1 MLFIIIFII
10 TLLIIIY
17 IFTNSFNERL
27 ALTINLKL
35 KSKNLFIYLS
45 SLCLFLLSSILYYE
59 LGSPFIDV
67 NKLYMAKEKLIKKT
81 MIQEKNKKEDLKI
94 FEELVYKSKKNPNNI
109 NILLDLAATASRI
122 NKIDIEISTLTK
134 ILSIKSSPKLKS
146 LLAQAIVR
154 KADGQVTSKAQILI
168 NQALS
173 ENSTDPG
180 ANFLNGLLQSQ
191 IGNEKKAFE
200 IWTKLYR
207 NTSTND
213 AWEKDL
219 VINIRSAAKNLGI
232 SDKVLNNNLKK
243 KLKTNSPIANEI
255 LNLNEKDQKIRI
267 NQMVE
272 QLASRLTKN
281 KNDLDGWIKLYKSYK
296 VLNYRDKAIN
306 ALRTATKISPENLNL
321 KQILL
326 KELLPPEKEP
336 IFSAEIEQLVNEI
349 LANEPKNIN
358 ALFFRGLRA
367 FKEGEN
373 KIAIENWTLLLDQIP
388 PGSQMALELL
398 KKINNLKN

>member
-17 IFTNSFNERL
+17 IFTNSFHERL

-81 MIQEKNKKEDLKI
+81 IIQEKNKKEDLKI
-94 FEELVYKSKKNPNNI
+94 FEELVYKSKENPNNI

-191 IGNEKKAFE
+191 IGNEKKALE

-296 VLNYRDKAIN
+296 VLNYQDKAIN

>member
-1 MLFIIIFII
+1 MLFIIIFVI

-17 IFTNSFNERL
+17 IFTNSFHERL

-81 MIQEKNKKEDLKI
+81 IIQEKNKKEDLKI
-94 FEELVYKSKKNPNNI
+94 FEELVYKSKENPNNI

-154 KADGQVTSKAQILI
+154 KADGQVTPKAQILI

-296 VLNYRDKAIN
+296 VLNYQDKAIN

>member
-1 MLFIIIFII
+1 MLFIIIFVI

-45 SLCLFLLSSILYYE
+45 SLCLFLLSSIIYYE

-81 MIQEKNKKEDLKI
+81 IIQEKNKKEDLKI
-94 FEELVYKSKKNPNNI
+94 FEELVYKSKQNPNNI

-296 VLNYRDKAIN
+296 VLDYQDKAIK

-349 LANEPKNIN
+349 LTNEPKNIN
-358 ALFFRGLRA
+358 ALFFKGLRA
-367 FKEGEN
+367 LKEGEN
-373 KIAIENWTLLLDQIP
+373 EIAIENWTLLLDQIP

>member
-81 MIQEKNKKEDLKI
+81 IIQEKNKKEDLKI
-94 FEELVYKSKKNPNNI
+94 FEELVYKSKENPNNI

-173 ENSTDPG
+173 ENSKDPG

-296 VLNYRDKAIN
+296 VLDYQDKAIN

>member
-1 MLFIIIFII
+1 MLFIIIFVI

-17 IFTNSFNERL
+17 IFTNSFHERFG
-27 ALTINLKL
+27 LTINLKL

-81 MIQEKNKKEDLKI
+81 IIQEKNKKEDLKI
-94 FEELVYKSKKNPNNI
+94 FEELVYKSKENPNNI

-296 VLNYRDKAIN
+296 VLDYQDKAIN

>member
-45 SLCLFLLSSILYYE
+45 GLCLFLLSSILYYE

-81 MIQEKNKKEDLKI
+81 IIQEKNKKEDLKI
-94 FEELVYKSKKNPNNI
+94 FEELVYKSKENPNNI

-213 AWEKDL
+213 PWEKDL

-296 VLNYRDKAIN
+296 VLNYQDKAIN
-306 ALRTATKISPENLNL
+306 ALRIATKISPENLNL

>member
-81 MIQEKNKKEDLKI
+81 IIQEKNKKEDLKI
-94 FEELVYKSKKNPNNI
+94 FEELVYKSKENPNNI

-173 ENSTDPG
+173 ENSKDPG

-232 SDKVLNNNLKK
+232 SEKVLNNNLKK

-296 VLNYRDKAIN
+296 VLDYQDKAIN

>member
-17 IFTNSFNERL
+17 IFTNSFNERF
-27 ALTINLKL
+27 ALTINLNL

-81 MIQEKNKKEDLKI
+81 IIQEKNKKEDLKI
-94 FEELVYKSKKNPNNI
+94 FEELVYKSKENPNNI

-296 VLNYRDKAIN
+296 VLDYQDKAIN

>member
-1 MLFIIIFII
+1 MLFIIIFVI

-17 IFTNSFNERL
+17 IFTNSFHERL

-59 LGSPFIDV
+59 LGSPFIDI

-81 MIQEKNKKEDLKI
+81 IIQEKNKKEDLKI

-154 KADGQVTSKAQILI
+154 KANGQVTSKAQILI

-296 VLNYRDKAIN
+296 VLDYQDKAIN

>member
-1 MLFIIIFII
+1 MLFIIIFVI

-17 IFTNSFNERL
+17 IFTNSFHERL

-81 MIQEKNKKEDLKI
+81 IIQEKNKKEDLKI
-94 FEELVYKSKKNPNNI
+94 FEELVYKSKQNPNNI
-109 NILLDLAATASRI
+109 NILLDLAATASRV

-154 KADGQVTSKAQILI
+154 KADGQVTPKAQILI

-207 NTSTND
+207 NTFTND

-296 VLNYRDKAIN
+296 VLNYQDKAIN

-358 ALFFRGLRA
+358 ALFFKGLRA
-367 FKEGEN
+367 LKEGEN
-373 KIAIENWTLLLDQIP
+373 EIAIENWTLLLDQIP

>member
-1 MLFIIIFII
+1 MLFIIIFVI

-17 IFTNSFNERL
+17 IFTNSFHERL

-81 MIQEKNKKEDLKI
+81 IIQEKNKKEDLKI
-94 FEELVYKSKKNPNNI
+94 FEELVYKSKENPNNL

-267 NQMVE
+267 DQMVE
-272 QLASRLTKN
+272 QLASRLTIN
-281 KNDLDGWIKLYKSYK
+281 KTDLDGWIKLYKSYK
-296 VLNYRDKAIN
+296 VLNYQDKAIN

-349 LANEPKNIN
+349 LANEPTNIN
-358 ALFFRGLRA
+358 ALFFKGLRA
-367 FKEGEN
+367 LKEGEN
-373 KIAIENWTLLLDQIP
+373 EIAIENWTLLLDQIP

>member
-81 MIQEKNKKEDLKI
+81 IIQEKNKKEDLKI
-94 FEELVYKSKKNPNNI
+94 FEELVYKSKENPNNI

-296 VLNYRDKAIN
+296 VLDYQDKAIN

-349 LANEPKNIN
+349 LTNEPKNIN
-358 ALFFRGLRA
+358 ALFFKGLRA
-367 FKEGEN
+367 LKEGEN
-373 KIAIENWTLLLDQIP
+373 EIAIENWTLLLDQIP

>member
-81 MIQEKNKKEDLKI
+81 IIQEKNKKEDLKI
-94 FEELVYKSKKNPNNI
+94 FEELVYKSKQNPNNI

-296 VLNYRDKAIN
+296 VLDYQDKAIN

>member
-81 MIQEKNKKEDLKI
+81 IIQEKNKKEDLKI
-94 FEELVYKSKKNPNNI
+94 FEELVYKSKENPNNI

-243 KLKTNSPIANEI
+243 QLKINSPIANEI

-296 VLNYRDKAIN
+296 VLDYQDKAIN

-321 KQILL
+321 KQLLL

>member
-1 MLFIIIFII
+1 MLFIIIFVI

-17 IFTNSFNERL
+17 IFTNSFHERL

-81 MIQEKNKKEDLKI
+81 IIQEKNKKEDLKI
-94 FEELVYKSKKNPNNI
+94 FEELVYKSKENPNNL

-296 VLNYRDKAIN
+296 VLNYQDKAIN

-358 ALFFRGLRA
+358 ALFFKGLRA

>member
-1 MLFIIIFII
+1 MLFIIIFVI

-17 IFTNSFNERL
+17 IFTNSFHERL
-27 ALTINLKL
+27 ALKINLKL

-81 MIQEKNKKEDLKI
+81 IIQEKNKKEDLKI
-94 FEELVYKSKKNPNNI
+94 FEELVYKSKENPNNI

-296 VLNYRDKAIN
+296 VLNYQDKAIN

-358 ALFFRGLRA
+358 ALFFRGLKA

>member
-17 IFTNSFNERL
+17 IFTNSFHERL

-81 MIQEKNKKEDLKI
+81 IIQEKNKKEDLKI
-94 FEELVYKSKKNPNNI
+94 FEELVYKSKENPNNI

-191 IGNEKKAFE
+191 IGNEKKALE

-296 VLNYRDKAIN
+296 VLNYQDKAIN

-336 IFSAEIEQLVNEI
+336 NFSAETKQLINEI
-349 LANEPKNIN
+349 LANEPTNIN
-358 ALFFRGLRA
+358 ALFFRGLRS

-373 KIAIENWTLLLDQIP
+373 KIAIDYWTLLLDQIP
-388 PGSQMALELL
+388 PDSQMALELS
-398 KKINNLKN
+398 KKIDDLKN

>member
-1 MLFIIIFII
+1 MLFIIIFVI

-17 IFTNSFNERL
+17 IFTNPFHERF

-81 MIQEKNKKEDLKI
+81 IIQEKNKKEDLKI
-94 FEELVYKSKKNPNNI
+94 FKELVYKSKENPNNI
-109 NILLDLAATASRI
+109 KILLDLAATASRI

-232 SDKVLNNNLKK
+232 SEKVLNNNLKK

-296 VLNYRDKAIN
+296 VLNYQDKAIN

>member
-81 MIQEKNKKEDLKI
+81 IIKEKNKKEDLKI
-94 FEELVYKSKKNPNNI
+94 FEELVYKSKENPNNI

-296 VLNYRDKAIN
+296 VLDYQDKAIN

>member
-1 MLFIIIFII
+1 MLFIIIFVI

-17 IFTNSFNERL
+17 IFTNSFHERL

-81 MIQEKNKKEDLKI
+81 IIQEKNKKEDLKI
-94 FEELVYKSKKNPNNI
+94 FEELVYKSKENPNNI

-207 NTSTND
+207 NTFTND

-296 VLNYRDKAIN
+296 VLDYQDKAIN

>member
-1 MLFIIIFII
+1 MLFIIIFVI
-10 TLLIIIY
+10 TFLIIIY
-17 IFTNSFNERL
+17 IFTNSFHERL

-81 MIQEKNKKEDLKI
+81 IIQEKNKKEDLKI
-94 FEELVYKSKKNPNNI
+94 FEELVYKSKENPNNI

-296 VLNYRDKAIN
+296 VLDYQDKAIN

-358 ALFFRGLRA
+358 ALFFKGLRA
-367 FKEGEN
+367 LKEGEN

>member
-1 MLFIIIFII
+1 MQFIIIFII

-35 KSKNLFIYLS
+35 KSKNLFTYLS

-81 MIQEKNKKEDLKI
+81 IIQERNKKEDLKI
-94 FEELVYKSKKNPNNI
+94 FEELVYKSKENPNNI

-296 VLNYRDKAIN
+296 VLNYQDKAIN

>member
-81 MIQEKNKKEDLKI
+81 IIQEKNKKEDLKI
-94 FEELVYKSKKNPNNI
+94 FEELVYKSKQNPNNI
-109 NILLDLAATASRI
+109 NILLDLAATASRV

-296 VLNYRDKAIN
+296 VLDYQDKAIN

>member
-17 IFTNSFNERL
+17 IFTNSFHERL

-81 MIQEKNKKEDLKI
+81 IIQEKNKKEDLKI
-94 FEELVYKSKKNPNNI
+94 FEELVYKSKENPNNI

-296 VLNYRDKAIN
+296 VLDYQDKAIN